1 MRGLWAAGLL
11 VALFVAG
18 MTAGS
23 LRADTTTPAETT
35 TTATTTTVDTTTT
48 AETTTMATTTE
59 ATTTTT
65 TVATTTTVPATTTT
79 AATTTAPDTTTT
91 TAATTR
97 RKPAPAGPCLSVGGV
112 AVVAPGGAAR
122 VLGPVARAAP
132 TARHV
137 VGGGVGAAVASAAS
151 IDLHTTA
158 CGPKSSATATVRS
171 LSLFGGAVT
180 ARQVVL
186 VVHGPGSRIDGLA
199 VGGVAVAAGAG
210 TRVPVGDWGY
220 AVAFADGSALA
231 VHLLRAHGGL
241 PPGSV
246 VAAAFSSLP
255 QPSAV
260 PVARARATK
269 AGIRRAA
276 AAARHRA
283 RVMAEASRR
292 RTLVALGAPLTAT
305 PPLGVRRY
313 VFPVVGES
321 DYGDSYGAF
330 RGDVP
335 GSWHH
340 GDDIFA
346 LLGTPVVAVAT
357 GTLNRVGWEHLGGW
371 RLWVRDR
378 RGNEFYY
385 AHLSGYSE
393 LALHSK
399 YVRAGDVVGFIGN
412 TGDAFTTPPHL
423 HFEVHP
429 HQLLF
434 LGYNGAVNPTGYLNG
449 WPHLASVSTPRPVHP
464 GFPPGAVR
472 QEASYVWRELL
483 AARGITRHAPS
494 PKDEP
499 HIALPSLL
507 GALDAAPFGLPDTN
521 LGAAARTGSRLP
533 APLLA
538 GLLAALAAAAGGG
551 LVLVRRR
558 ALEPVPADEP
568 RLAEAVER
576 LAAVVRSLRGSTR
589 STRLRRR

>member
-1 MRGLWAAGLL
+1 MRGLWVVALL
-11 VALFVAG
+11 AALFVAG
-18 MTAGS
+18 MSAGS
-23 LRADTTTPAETT
+23 LHADSTTPAETT

-48 AETTTMATTTE
+48 AETTTAAATTTE
-59 ATTTTT
+59 ATTTTAVT
-65 TVATTTTVPATTTT
+65 TTTAPATTTVPTTTSAPT
-79 AATTTAPDTTTT
+79 TTATTTAT
-91 TAATTR
+91 TTR
-97 RKPAPAGPCLSVGGV
+97 RKPAPAGPCLSVGGL
-112 AVVAPGGAAR
+112 AVVASGAAAR

-137 VGGGVGAAVASAAS
+137 VGGGVGGAVATAAS
-151 IDLHTTA
+151 VDLRTTA
-158 CGPKSSATATVRS
+158 CGPKSTATAVVRS

-180 ARQVVL
+180 ARSVVL
-186 VVHGPGSRIDGLA
+186 VVHGPGSRIEGLA
-199 VGGVAVAAGAG
+199 VGGAPVAARAG
-210 TRVPVGDWGY
+210 TRIRVGNWGY

-231 VHLLRAHGGL
+231 VHLLRAHAGL
-241 PPGSV
+241 PAGSV

-255 QPSAV
+255 RPSAV
-260 PVARARATK
+260 PATK
-269 AGIRRAA
+269 ARPSKASIRRAA
-276 AAARHRA
+276 AARRRA
-283 RVMAEASRR
+283 RVRAEASRR
-292 RTLVALGAPLTAT
+292 RRLVALGAPLTAT
-305 PPLGVRRY
+305 PPLGGRRY
-313 VFPVVGES
+313 VFPVVGEA

-346 LLGTPVVAVAT
+346 SLGTPVVAVAT

-399 YVRAGDVVGFIGN
+399 FVRAGDVVGFIGN

-429 HQLLF
+429 RHLLF
-434 LGYNGAVNPTGYLNG
+434 LGYNGAVDPTGYLDG

-494 PKDEP
+494 PKDRP
-499 HIALPSLL
+499 HIALPSLV
-507 GALDAAPFGLPDTN
+507 GGLDAAPFGLPDTG

-538 GLLAALAAAAGGG
+538 GLLAALAAAASGG
-551 LVLVRRR
+551 LVVVRRR
-558 ALEPVPADEP
+558 ALDPVPADEP
-568 RLAEAVER
+568 RLDEAVER
-576 LAAVVRSLRGSTR
+576 LGAVVRSLRGSTQ